1 VKSVKPVD
9 FSEGEN
15 VTEAENF
22 LSQISQTRLVRLLEI
37 SRELNSTTG
46 LNALLKKIINEA
58 ATLTNAEAASILLL
72 DPYTREL
79 RFKATSG
86 EMPPELADTP
96 VPLGSSIAGTILTTN
111 KPLIVDDVSQDPRW
125 NPQVSQTINFPTGS
139 ILGVPMHDVARP
151 VGVLEALN
159 KIEGQFSEEDVA
171 ILSILADLAGVAVEK
186 ARLFAELQQANQQLN
201 ELDRLKSDFI
211 AVASHELRTPLSIIL
226 GYVSH
231 LREVA
236 DADSVRQLDSVLR
249 AAVRLRNLIQDML
262 NLQYVDA
269 GRTSLERRPVD
280 LSLAI
285 NNIVAERYE
294 IFLSKQQ
301 LVETQIP
308 TTPVPALVDRNMI
321 QVIFSN
327 LLDNASKFTP
337 EQGKIIVSLTQ
348 HDHEI
353 WVTIKDSG
361 IGIAEEQLSRVFNR
375 FYQIEPHLR
384 RQHEGM
390 GLGLAIAKE
399 LVALNKGRIWA
410 TSTVGEGSE
419 FYVAFPIYE
428 DQ

>member
-1 VKSVKPVD
+1 M
-9 FSEGEN
+9 
-15 VTEAENF
+15 
-22 LSQISQTRLVRLLEI
+22 EI
-37 SRELNSTTG
+37 SRELNSTIG
-46 LNALLKKIINEA
+46 LNSLLKKIINEA
-58 ATLTNAEAASILLL
+58 AVLTNAEAASILLL

-86 EMPPELADTP
+86 EMPPEMADTP
-96 VPLGSSIAGTILTTN
+96 VPLSSSIAGTVLTTN
-111 KPLIVDDVSQDPRW
+111 KPLIVNDVSQDPRW

-139 ILGVPMHDVARP
+139 ILGVPMHDMARP

-159 KIEGQFSEEDVA
+159 KSEGQFSEEDVA

-186 ARLFAELQQANQQLN
+186 ARLFAELQEANQQLN

-280 LSLAI
+280 LSQAVS
-285 NNIVAERYE
+285 NIVAERYE
-294 IFLSKQQ
+294 AFMAKKQVVQ
-301 LVETQIP
+301 TQIP

-321 QVIFSN
+321 QVIFNN
-327 LLDNASKFTP
+327 LLDNAGKFTP
-337 EQGKIIVSLTQ
+337 EQGKIVVSLKQ
-348 HDHEI
+348 HDNEI

-361 IGIAEEQLSRVFNR
+361 VGIPEEQLNRVFNR

-410 TSTVGEGSE
+410 TSTLGEGSE
-419 FYVAFPIYE
+419 FYVAFPAYE
-428 DQ
+428 PEE